1 VKGLLAELEGE
12 IALVKQLPEIAQQV
26 REIHEAVTA
35 ANAA

>member
-1 VKGLLAELEGE
+1 MDGTLGRIEGE
-12 IALVKQLPEIAQQV
+12 VALVKQLPEIAQQV